1 MFSSKT
7 DHGVTVNNFLKFSIQ
22 NILQSAAAERG
33 TSAVAAAVSAAV
45 AAAASRLASNLI
57 LSVLHSGKG
66 LRQFFCESLKYLS

>member
-7 DHGVTVNNFLKFSIQ
+7 DHGVTVNNF
-22 NILQSAAAERG
+22 

-57 LSVLHSGKG
+57 LSVLHSGKD
-66 LRQFFCESLKYLS
+66 LHQFFCESLEYLS